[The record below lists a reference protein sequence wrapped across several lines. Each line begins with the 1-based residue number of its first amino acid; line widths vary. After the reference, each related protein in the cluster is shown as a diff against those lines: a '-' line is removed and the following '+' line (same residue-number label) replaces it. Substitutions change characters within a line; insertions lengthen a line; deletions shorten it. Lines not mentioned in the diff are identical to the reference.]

1 MDLELKG
8 KVAFVAASSK
18 GLGKACALGL
28 AAEGARVAMCS
39 RSQEAIDAAA
49 HEVAAQTGAEVLAM
63 EGDVRDPEVCE
74 RLVQETVNR
83 FGRLDVLIN
92 NAGGPPTGPAA
103 EMTDDQWQVAFETNL
118 MSAVRLTRA
127 AVPHMRKGRAG
138 RIINITSSGV
148 RSVIPGLVLSNALR
162 AGIINFAKTL
172 AVELGPENILV
183 NNIAPGRIKTDR
195 IVELDGITAKNAG
208 ISIEEAAQRQITNIP
223 LGRYGEPEELA
234 SLAVFLASERASFI
248 SGQTILVDGAQT
260 RAIF

>member
-1 MDLELKG
+1 VDLELKG

-172 AVELGPENILV
+172 AIELGPDGILV
-183 NNIAPGRIKTDR
+183 NNVAPGRFATDR
-195 IVELDGITAKNAG
+195 VAELDAINAEKQG
-208 ISIEEAAQRQITNIP
+208 ISVEEAARRQVAQIP
-223 LGRYGEPEELA
+223 VGRYGRPDELA
-234 SLAVFLASERASFI
+234 SVVVFLASARASFV
-248 SGQTILVDGAQT
+248 SGQTILIDGAAT